1 MDTQSVVGPYRVVL
15 QSVKRSEAGTSLVAQ
30 WQKKKKK
37 NPPDKAED
45 TGSMPGPERSH
56 RPRCSCARAPRLLSL
71 RSRAREPQVLKPMHL
86 EAVSCNEKPPQ
97 WEACSL
103 QPRSLQPE
111 GSPAHC
117 SQRQSP
123 HGSKDAARPE
133 RKGEKLRGME
143 RCHALQ
149 HG

>member
-1 MDTQSVVGPYRVVL
+1 M
-15 QSVKRSEAGTSLVAQ
+15 
-30 WQKKKKK
+30 
-37 NPPDKAED
+37 
-45 TGSMPGPERSH
+45 
-56 RPRCSCARAPRLLSL
+56 
-71 RSRAREPQVLKPMHL
+71 LKPMHL